1 MIAAP
6 FNTPEKDMLP
16 VARLGDKH
24 ACPKCGMNAIVTG
37 GSGLVDGRPV
47 AREGDKTACGAT
59 IIKGSSVASCD
70 GKPIAYLGS
79 TTSHG
84 GTIVEGSPQA
94 KTLP

>member
-1 MIAAP
+1 
-6 FNTPEKDMLP
+6 MLP

-24 ACPKCGMNAIVTG
+24 VCPAHGPNPIVEG

-47 AREGDKTACGAT
+47 ARVGDKTACGAVIT
-59 IIKGSSVASCD
+59 TGSSMATCD
-70 GKPIAYLGS
+70 GKAVAYVGS
-79 TTSHG
+79 VTNHG

>member
-1 MIAAP
+1 
-6 FNTPEKDMLP
+6 MLP

-24 ACPKCGMNAIVTG
+24 ICPVCGPNVIVEGGTG
-37 GSGLVDGRPV
+37 LIDNRPV
-47 AREGDKTACGAT
+47 ARVGDKTACGAVIT
-59 IIKGSSVASCD
+59 VGSSMATCD

-79 TTSHG
+79 VTSHG

>member
-1 MIAAP
+1 
-6 FNTPEKDMLP
+6 MLP

-24 ACPKCGMNAIVTG
+24 ICPICGPNMIITG

-47 AREGDKTACGAT
+47 ARVGDKTACGAE
-59 IIKGSSVASCD
+59 IIKGSSMSSCD

-94 KTLP
+94 TTLP